1 MNNILK
7 KVRGL
12 PASVQLA
19 IVGLTIFI
27 GVALSLAPVFVG
39 GFLFIIAGAASFL
52 RHMIYFIEGK

>member
-27 GVALSLAPVFVG
+27 GVALSLAPGLVG

-52 RHMIYFIEGK
+52 RLMIYFVEGK